1 MQKKGAIGLSMNVLV
16 VIIISLVVLGM
27 GVAMLYS
34 FIEGASDI
42 KTKLDAKTNAEL
54 ERLLV
59 NQGKMV
65 ALPLHVAD
73 IERGEMHLFGIGIMN
88 VGDFGEEFYIKIELS
103 RAYNEDDEEITEL
116 VKTGISDWFLFN
128 DETIH
133 IQEGDHVKE
142 SIGVIVPK
150 DALKGQYIFAARVF
164 TDKSYSSDTQYDNKQ
179 NFIVNVI

>member
-27 GVAMLYS
+27 GVTMLYS
-34 FIEGASDI
+34 FIGGADDI
-42 KTKLDAKTNAEL
+42 KTKLDAKTAQEL

-73 IERGEMHLFGIGIMN
+73 VERGELHIFGIGIMN
-88 VGDFGEEFYIKIELS
+88 VGDVGEEFYITVELS
-103 RAYNEDDEEITEL
+103 KAYDEEGGEISMA
-116 VKTGISDWFLFN
+116 GISEWFEFN
-128 DETIH
+128 NEAIH
-133 IQEGDHVKE
+133 IQEGGHIKE
-142 SIGVIVPK
+142 LIAVSVPQ
-150 DALKGQYIFAARVF
+150 DATKGQYVFSARVSAN
-164 TDKSYSSDTQYDNKQ
+164 DEPYGNKQ

>member
-1 MQKKGAIGLSMNVLV
+1 MNKKGAIGLSMNVLV

-34 FIEGASDI
+34 FIGGASDI

-73 IERGEMHLFGIGIMN
+73 VERGDMHIFGIGIMN
-88 VGDFGEEFYIKIELS
+88 IGDVGEQFFITVELS
-103 RAYNEDDEEITEL
+103 NAYNENDEDITSSVGVSSE
-116 VKTGISDWFLFN
+116 WFLFN
-128 DETIH
+128 DEAIN
-133 IQEGDHVKE
+133 IQEGDNIKE
-142 SIGVIVPK
+142 VIAVIVPK
-150 DALKGQYIFAARVF
+150 GATKGQYVFTARV
-164 TDKSYSSDTQYDNKQ
+164 SANNEPYGNKQ
-179 NFIVNVI
+179 KFIVNVI

>member
-1 MQKKGAIGLSMNVLV
+1 MNVLV
-16 VIIISLVVLGM
+16 VIIISLVILGM
-27 GVAMLYS
+27 GVTMLYS
-34 FIEGASDI
+34 FIGGASDI

-65 ALPLHVAD
+65 ALPLHVAN

-88 VGDFGEEFYIKIELS
+88 IGDVGGEFYIKVELS
-103 RAYNEDDEEITEL
+103 GVYNENDEEITNS
-116 VKTGISDWFLFN
+116 VDISQWFLFN
-128 DETIH
+128 DEAIH

-142 SIGVIVPK
+142 SIGSIVPK
-150 DALKGQYIFAARVF
+150 DALKGQYIFAARVY
-164 TDKSYSSDTQYDNKQ
+164 TDSSYSSEYQYDNKQ

>member
-1 MQKKGAIGLSMNVLV
+1 MQRKGAIGLSMNVLV

-27 GVAMLYS
+27 GVTMLYS
-34 FIEGASDI
+34 FIGGASDI

-73 IERGEMHLFGIGIMN
+73 VERGEMHLFGIGIMN
-88 VGDFGEEFYIKIELS
+88 IGDVGEEFYIKVELS
-103 RAYNEDDEEITEL
+103 HAYNEDGEEITSAVGL
-116 VKTGISDWFLFN
+116 SGWFLFN
-128 DETIH
+128 DEAIH

-142 SIGVIVPK
+142 SIGVIVPQ

-164 TDKSYSSDTQYDNKQ
+164 TDPSYSSDKQYDNKQ

>member
-1 MQKKGAIGLSMNVLV
+1 MQRKGAIGLSMNVLV

-27 GVAMLYS
+27 GVTMLYS
-34 FIEGASDI
+34 FIGGASDI

-73 IERGEMHLFGIGIMN
+73 VERGEMHLFGIGIMN
-88 VGDFGEEFYIKIELS
+88 VGDVGEEFYITVGLS
-103 RAYNEDDEEITEL
+103 KAYNEDDEEITNS
-116 VKTGISDWFLFN
+116 VDVSDWFLFN
-128 DETIH
+128 DEAIH
-133 IQEGDHVKE
+133 IQEGGHVKE
-142 SIGVIVPK
+142 SIAVIVPQ
-150 DALKGQYIFAARVF
+150 DALKGQYVF
-164 TDKSYSSDTQYDNKQ
+164 TARISANNEPYGNKQ

>member
-1 MQKKGAIGLSMNVLV
+1 MKKKGAIGLSMNVLV

-27 GVAMLYS
+27 GVTMLYS
-34 FIEGASDI
+34 FIGGASDI
-42 KTKLDAKTNAEL
+42 KTKLDAKTNEEL

-88 VGDFGEEFYIKIELS
+88 IGDVGEEFYIKVELS
-103 RAYNEDDEEITEL
+103 GAYNENDEEITSS
-116 VKTGISDWFLFN
+116 VDISNWFLFN
-128 DETIH
+128 DEAIH
-133 IQEGDHVKE
+133 IQEGNHVKE
-142 SIGVIVPK
+142 SIAVIVPQ
-150 DALKGQYIFAARVF
+150 DALKGQYLFSARVF
-164 TDKSYSSDTQYDNKQ
+164 VNDEQYDNKQ